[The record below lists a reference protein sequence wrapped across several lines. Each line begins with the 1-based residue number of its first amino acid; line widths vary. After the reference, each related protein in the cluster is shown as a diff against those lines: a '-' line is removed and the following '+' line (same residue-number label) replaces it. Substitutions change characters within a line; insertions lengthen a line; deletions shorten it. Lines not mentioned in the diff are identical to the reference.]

1 MGAHGAFVLIR
12 SEIPVANPCSPSLRA
27 NQPSLLRGGG
37 LLVRQMIP
45 GFALGFA
52 ATIGVSLVTE
62 PPPGV
67 SEEFDSVWRAVGR
80 PFRPGGE

>member
-1 MGAHGAFVLIR
+1 M
-12 SEIPVANPCSPSLRA
+12 
-27 NQPSLLRGGG
+27 
-37 LLVRQMIP
+37 MIP

-67 SEEFDSVWRAVGR
+67 DEEFDSVWKTVGR
-80 PFRPGGE
+80 PFGGGGEQG

>member
-1 MGAHGAFVLIR
+1 
-12 SEIPVANPCSPSLRA
+12 
-27 NQPSLLRGGG
+27 
-37 LLVRQMIP
+37 MIP

-62 PPPGV
+62 PPLGV
-67 SEEFDSVWRAVGR
+67 DEEFDSVWRVVGH

>member
-1 MGAHGAFVLIR
+1 
-12 SEIPVANPCSPSLRA
+12 
-27 NQPSLLRGGG
+27 
-37 LLVRQMIP
+37 MIP

-52 ATIGVSLVTE
+52 ATIGVSLFTE

-67 SEEFDSVWRAVGR
+67 DEEFDSVWKAVGR

>member
-1 MGAHGAFVLIR
+1 M
-12 SEIPVANPCSPSLRA
+12 
-27 NQPSLLRGGG
+27 
-37 LLVRQMIP
+37 MIP

-67 SEEFDSVWRAVGR
+67 DEEFDSVWSAVGR
-80 PFRPGGE
+80 QRTAARGVEGFYR